1 MDENETQQAKFLTMP
16 SLQSNG
22 RRFPLKAGI
31 NLLGRDQACDIFVPD
46 PHISRKHLSLD
57 VVGDGTLT
65 VIDLGSTNGMVVNG
79 KRVPSAIL
87 SVGDEFVV
95 GQTSFSVID

>member
-1 MDENETQQAKFLTMP
+1 MP
-16 SLQSNG
+16 CLESNG
-22 RRFPLKAGI
+22 RKFPLKAGI
-31 NLLGRDQACDIFVPD
+31 NLLGRDQTCDIFIPD

-65 VIDLGSTNGMVVNG
+65 VIDLGSTNGMLVNG

-87 SVGDEFVV
+87 SAGDAFVV
-95 GQTSFSVID
+95 GQTSFSVLG

>member
-1 MDENETQQAKFLTMP
+1 MP
-16 SLQSNG
+16 SLLSNG

-31 NLLGRDQACDIFVPD
+31 NLLGRDQVCDIFVPD

-65 VIDLGSTNGMVVNG
+65 VIDLGSTNGMVVNS

-87 SVGDEFVV
+87 SIGDSFIV
-95 GQTSFSVID
+95 GQTTFTVTE

>member
-1 MDENETQQAKFLTMP
+1 MP
-16 SLQSNG
+16 SLLSNG

-31 NLLGRDQACDIFVPD
+31 NLLGRDQVCEIFVPD

-57 VVGDGTLT
+57 VVGDGSLT
-65 VIDLGSTNGMVVNG
+65 VIDLGSTNGMLVNG

-87 SVGDEFVV
+87 SIGDHFVV
-95 GQTSFSVID
+95 GQTSFTVTD

>member
-1 MDENETQQAKFLTMP
+1 M
-16 SLQSNG
+16 
-22 RRFPLKAGI
+22 
-31 NLLGRDQACDIFVPD
+31 LGRDQVCDIFIPD

-95 GQTSFSVID
+95 GQTSFSIIDELA